1 MKVAV
6 AIVAIVAVG
15 LAGYAIWKMD
25 SGVESP
31 DHAGIIVADAKAK
44 LLAGDKASKG
54 SSVTIWVSQGAEKV
68 AVPDVA
74 GTTGAK
80 PTRRCRTSTSAPVP
94 WPARPV

>member
-6 AIVAIVAVG
+6 AIVAIVDAG

-54 SSVTIWVSQGAEKV
+54 SSVTILGRSGRGEGGR
-68 AVPDVA
+68 PHVA